1 MLPVTAF
8 AAGNI
13 AEVTTKEE
21 LTAALADASIKEI
34 HVAGDV
40 TFTDS
45 LNASKLIEVEPGVTL
60 TIGGYQTTVS
70 GTIVNNGTIKVTSTR
85 QCIWK
90 ATTSGNGK
98 LVAAN
103 QKWGEYQTYVDYGCV
118 PESMM
123 ENCKINIVKDITVQ
137 PTVSLPENMQVGD
150 MITPTVTNL
159 IDGVDMAKVF
169 QYTWKNGN
177 SSVVYNGSAN
187 PTLTAKG
194 TLKLNLAAKNPY
206 VMVLSFRNLWSIDV
220 YRNC

>member
-1 MLPVTAF
+1 MKKRILSLMLTLCMILVMLPMTAF

-13 AEVTTKEE
+13 AEVTAKEE
-21 LTAALADASIKEI
+21 LTAALADDSIKEI
-34 HVAGDV
+34 HVTGDM
-40 TFTDS
+40 TFTGS

-60 TIGGYQTTVS
+60 TIGGNQTTVS
-70 GTIVNNGTIKVTSTR
+70 GTIVNNGTIKVTSR
-85 QCIWK
+85 SQCIWK

-123 ENCKINIVKDITVQ
+123 ENCKINIVKDISVQ

-150 MITPTVTNL
+150 TITPTVTNL

-177 SSVVYNGSAN
+177 SSVVYNG
-187 PTLTAKG
+187 
-194 TLKLNLAAKNPY
+194 
-206 VMVLSFRNLWSIDV
+206 
-220 YRNC
+220 

>member
-1 MLPVTAF
+1 MKKRILSLMLTLCMILVMLPVTAF

-85 QCIWK
+85 QCSGGYDKWK
-90 ATTSGNGK
+90 RQACGCESEVGRISD
-98 LVAAN
+98 LCRL
-103 QKWGEYQTYVDYGCV
+103 WMCSRIDDGELQD
-118 PESMM
+118 
-123 ENCKINIVKDITVQ
+123 
-137 PTVSLPENMQVGD
+137 
-150 MITPTVTNL
+150 
-159 IDGVDMAKVF
+159 
-169 QYTWKNGN
+169 
-177 SSVVYNGSAN
+177 
-187 PTLTAKG
+187 
-194 TLKLNLAAKNPY
+194 
-206 VMVLSFRNLWSIDV
+206 
-220 YRNC
+220 